1 MLPNRLQP
9 ALGRLVRWPSRVP
22 LLLTALALVTC
33 AAALPALAQGTSAA
47 AASPAP
53 AASTTRLVLL
63 GTGAGPIPR
72 KDRAQPANLLVVGG
86 RPYLVDAGNG
96 VARQLALAGLA
107 PSDVRHVFI
116 THHHIDHNADI
127 GALMSFAWVEDNK
140 RNRPGVPPLRFFG
153 PPATVEAVNA
163 AQAFLAV
170 SERIFRSGVPMRPVA
185 AGVAAQDYSGDGE
198 VFRDDR
204 ITVTAAENSH
214 YHHAPGSPSA
224 GRDKSYA
231 LRFDTPG
238 RSVVFSGDTGPSEA
252 LERLAR
258 DADVLVCEVMDL
270 EASMKEIEATAKL
283 PPPLA
288 AAIRRHMSEQHLTPE
303 QVGQLAQKARVKM
316 VVLTH
321 FSPGLDGETD
331 VSRYVEGVRKHFG
344 GAVVAGRDL
353 LEL

>member
-1 MLPNRLQP
+1 MLTNRS
-9 ALGRLVRWPSRVP
+9 ALG
-22 LLLTALALVTC
+22 LLLTALFVAAC
-33 AAALPALAQGTSAA
+33 AAAVPALAQPAPAT
-47 AASPAP
+47 PAP
-53 AASTTRLVLL
+53 AAATSAASTRLVLL

-72 KDRAQPANLLVVGG
+72 KERAQPANLLVVGG

-96 VARQLALAGLA
+96 VARQLALAGYA
-107 PSDVRHVFI
+107 PADVRHVFI

-140 RNRPGVPPLRFFG
+140 RNRSGVSPLRFFG
-153 PPATVEAVNA
+153 PPATVELVAA
-163 AQAFLAV
+163 AQSFLAV
-170 SERIFRSGVPMRPVA
+170 SERIFRSGVPMRPA
-185 AGVAAQDYSGDGE
+185 AQGYAAQDFAGDGE

-204 ITVTAAENSH
+204 VVVTAVENTH

-224 GRDKSYA
+224 GKDKSYS

-270 EASMKEIEATAKL
+270 EASMKEIETTAKL
-283 PPPLA
+283 PPPMA
-288 AAIRRHMSEQHLTPE
+288 AAVRRHMSEQHLTPE

-331 VSRYVEGVRKHFG
+331 VSRYVEGVRKHFS
-344 GAVVAGRDL
+344 GAVIAGRDL